1 MNHVYRIIWNVAS
14 SAWQAVSE
22 VGKSSGKVKSQRRC
36 QRTSAVGAL
45 FFISTQLCAAD
56 LPQGGVV
63 TSGNGN
69 IAQPNANIVNVTQN
83 SHKMAV
89 DWQSF
94 SVGQG
99 KTVNFIQPGSH
110 AVVLNRV
117 IGNDVSSIQGAIKA
131 NGQVFLINPNGVIFS
146 PTAQVNVGSLIA
158 STRNITNDQFNAGNY
173 RFEGNSNS
181 AIINQGNITTADGGY
196 VVLIAARIENT
207 GNISASKGF
216 VGLASGNL
224 VTLDMG
230 GPVKLKV
237 EQGAIDSLI
246 NNGGILKAE
255 GGQILLTAKVAGDL
269 AASVVKNT
277 SIIEASSMDA
287 SGGKIVL
294 LGDSITNSGKLAA
307 NGATGGGE
315 ILVGGDWQG
324 SHADLYAHASRVTL
338 SETSDISA
346 QATLQGN
353 GGKIVLW
360 SGMDKT
366 NGVTTVAG
374 RLNAESR
381 GNQTTGGQ
389 IETSG
394 KSLVIAEGTDVKTNG
409 GEWLLD
415 PVNIAIDSTLAGNI
429 STALGSG
436 SVTIST
442 SGSNTPSTATGES
455 GTDGDIA
462 VNSSIAKASGNDS
475 TLTLKAHR
483 HITMASGV
491 TVSSTSNKLN
501 LVLWANQDGVG
512 DGRIEIGNSGSTLT
526 NITTNG
532 GGVWMGGG
540 AGSTTWT
547 PFSGA
552 SAITVG
558 NGYALSTSASTLA
571 GGQSNGISLLATRIN
586 TAGGNVA
593 LYGDSESSVQV
604 NDGIRMQYDASPTSA
619 TQINVGAGKIYL
631 DGKTANAGTWNFGL
645 DIKNTSLTS
654 TSSAADAL
662 TLKGSSNTSG
672 ADTAIVAGGTTI
684 TASQGGV
691 VLNLNTQ
698 TASDSAW
705 DPGAASTITAKDLTI
720 TSNGKLRLGSAS
732 DNKTTMLVSGITTV
746 NAQNGIAIEMGSS
759 TNQLGTLQIS
769 GSLAQA
775 SITNSNALTVNG
787 ITGASGTLSVE
798 TLTGNLTLAGNVATT
813 STATNAIVL
822 NAGKNTAAGTSTGG
836 DIIVSGSPTVSTGAN
851 GRATL
856 YTGSTAG
863 STGLTNLIG
872 SGSGR
877 FRYNSDES
885 ASNFS
890 TALAAGNYAIYRERP
905 TVTVNVQNQAKTYD
919 GLVYTGSNSAT
930 TTGFVNGD
938 TSASLSGSLIY
949 TVNSGNTAKN
959 AGTYAIAASGYSNGL
974 GYNLAYNN
982 GNLTINKAALTV
994 TADDKS
1000 RSYGEANPAFTT
1012 TVSGFVNGETAA
1024 TAGVTGS
1031 GSASTTATTT
1041 TNPGTAVI
1049 TAGAGS
1055 LAASNYSFT
1064 NLVNG
1069 TLTITPA
1076 ASNINNQALTTINNA
1091 ISNVTTGN
1099 TKTGT
1104 FSGGGTTTINT
1115 LTLNTTPLLDPKLSL
1130 GELKKLGTS
1139 AELLKANGY
1148 SAKVLKDAGYDF
1160 MQMYTAGYSL
1170 RDLIFVAG
1178 FRATNLKS
1186 SGHSPEELKSAGID
1200 LASLF
1205 RLGFSAIEL
1214 KSAGY
1219 NLEELKHV
1227 GFGATSLKSAGYTIE
1242 ELKSA
1247 GFGAKE
1253 LKSAGFDLT
1262 SLKSAGFSAK
1272 DLKFA
1277 GYRAAELQFYGFSA
1291 TELKSA
1297 GFSASDLKYI
1307 FEATELKSVGFDA
1320 SELKSA
1326 RFSLSDLKSAGFSI
1340 TDLKSAGFNPSELL
1354 SAGFSMT
1361 DLKPAGFSAKDLKSS
1376 NVLPTDLK
1384 SSGFSLTELITGGFD
1399 ARQLRNAK
1407 FSAAELKSA
1416 GLSVA
1421 ELKYAGFVAKTLKS
1435 TGFSLTELIAG
1446 GFKAYDFK
1454 NAEFNAAELKSA
1466 GYSAKALSDAGYD
1479 LKQLKEGGYSLAD
1492 LKSAGFDASQLKSA
1506 GFSVEEPKSDGS
1518 SAAITPLKSGLNR
1531 DYTSTVPNIPFGA
1544 KRKK

>member
-22 VGKSSGKVKSQRRC
+22 VSKGSGKVKSERRR
-36 QRTSAVGAL
+36 QRTTAASAL
-45 FFISTQLCAAD
+45 LFISTQLCAAG

-63 TSGNGN
+63 SSGSGN
-69 IAQPNANIVNVTQN
+69 IAQPNANTLNVTQN
-83 SHKMAV
+83 SNKMAV

-99 KTVNFIQPGSH
+99 KTVNFIQPGSN

-117 IGNDVSSIQGAIKA
+117 IGNDISSIQGAIKA

-146 PTAQVNVGSLIA
+146 PTAQINVGSLIA
-158 STRNITNDQFNAGNY
+158 STRNLTNEQFNAGNY
-173 RFEGNSNS
+173 RFEGSSNS
-181 AIINQGNITTADGGY
+181 AIINQGNITTADGGH
-196 VVLIAARIENT
+196 VILIAARIENT
-207 GNISASKGF
+207 GTINANKGF
-216 VGLASGNL
+216 VGFASGNL
-224 VTLDMG
+224 VTVDMG

-237 EQGAIDSLI
+237 EQGTIDSLI
-246 NNGGILKAE
+246 SNGGIIQAE
-255 GGQILLTAKVAGDL
+255 GGQILLTAKAAGDL
-269 AASVVKNT
+269 AASVVNN
-277 SIIEASSMDA
+277 SGIIEASSIDSA
-287 SGGKIVL
+287 GGKIVL
-294 LGDSITNSGKLAA
+294 LGDNLTNSGKLAA

-324 SHADLYAHASRVTL
+324 SNADLYPHASRVTL
-338 SETSDISA
+338 TDTSDLSA
-346 QATLQGN
+346 QATQQGN

-360 SGMDKT
+360 SGMDKA
-366 NGVTTVAG
+366 NGQTTVAG
-374 RLNAESR
+374 RLNAESS

-394 KSLVIAEGTDVKTNG
+394 KSLVIAAGTDVKTRG

-415 PVNIAIDSTLAGNI
+415 PVNITIDSTLAGTI
-429 STALGSG
+429 STSLNSG

-442 SGSNTPSTATGES
+442 TSPTTNNPSTSGNES
-455 GTDGDIA
+455 GTDGDIT
-462 VNSSIAKASGNDS
+462 VNSAISKNSGPDS

-483 HITMASGV
+483 HIKIASGASI
-491 TVSSTSNKLN
+491 TSASNKLN
-501 LVLWANQDGVG
+501 LILWANQDGVA

-532 GGVWMGGG
+532 GGLWMGGG

-604 NDGIRMQYDASPTSA
+604 NDGIRLQYDASPTSA
-619 TQINVGAGKIYL
+619 TQINAGAGKIYL

-654 TSSAADAL
+654 TSTAADAL

-672 ADTAIVAGGTTI
+672 ADTAIVAGNTTI

-691 VLNLNTQ
+691 ILNLNTQ

-775 SITNSNALTVNG
+775 SITNSNALILNG

-798 TLTGNLTLAGNVATT
+798 TLTGNLTLAGNVATS
-813 STATNAIVL
+813 STATNAIVF
-822 NAGKNTAAGTSTGG
+822 NAGKNSAAGTSTGG
-836 DIIVSGSPTVSTGAN
+836 DIIVSGSPTLTTGTG

-856 YTGSTAG
+856 YTGSLTG

-890 TALAAGNYAIYRERP
+890 TALAAGKYAIYRERP
-905 TVTVNVQNQAKTYD
+905 TVTVNVENQAKIYD
-919 GLVYTGSNSAT
+919 GLAYTGSNSDT

-938 TSASLSGSLIY
+938 TSASLSGSLSY
-949 TVNSGNTAKN
+949 TINSGNTAKN
-959 AGTYAIAASGYSNGL
+959 AGTYAIAATGYSNGL

-982 GNLTINKAALTV
+982 GNLTINKAVLTV
-994 TADDKS
+994 TADDKT
-1000 RSYGEANPAFTT
+1000 RTYGDANPAFTT

-1064 NLVNG
+1064 NLANG
-1069 TLTITPA
+1069 TLTIKA
-1076 ASNINNQALTTINNA
+1076 ATSNTNNQTVNTINNA

-1104 FSGGGTTTINT
+1104 ISGGGTTTINT
-1115 LTLNTTPLLDPKLSL
+1115 LTLNAPPLLDPKLSL
-1130 GELKKLGTS
+1130 AELKKLGTS
-1139 AELLKANGY
+1139 AELLKAN
-1148 SAKVLKDAGYDF
+1148 
-1160 MQMYTAGYSL
+1160 
-1170 RDLIFVAG
+1170 
-1178 FRATNLKS
+1178 
-1186 SGHSPEELKSAGID
+1186 
-1200 LASLF
+1200 
-1205 RLGFSAIEL
+1205 
-1214 KSAGY
+1214 
-1219 NLEELKHV
+1219 
-1227 GFGATSLKSAGYTIE
+1227 
-1242 ELKSA
+1242 
-1247 GFGAKE
+1247 
-1253 LKSAGFDLT
+1253 
-1262 SLKSAGFSAK
+1262 
-1272 DLKFA
+1272 
-1277 GYRAAELQFYGFSA
+1277 
-1291 TELKSA
+1291 
-1297 GFSASDLKYI
+1297 
-1307 FEATELKSVGFDA
+1307 
-1320 SELKSA
+1320 
-1326 RFSLSDLKSAGFSI
+1326 
-1340 TDLKSAGFNPSELL
+1340 
-1354 SAGFSMT
+1354 
-1361 DLKPAGFSAKDLKSS
+1361 
-1376 NVLPTDLK
+1376 
-1384 SSGFSLTELITGGFD
+1384 
-1399 ARQLRNAK
+1399 
-1407 FSAAELKSA
+1407 
-1416 GLSVA
+1416 
-1421 ELKYAGFVAKTLKS
+1421 
-1435 TGFSLTELIAG
+1435 
-1446 GFKAYDFK
+1446 
-1454 NAEFNAAELKSA
+1454 

-1479 LKQLKEGGYSLAD
+1479 LKQLKEGGYSLVELKELKIGIEKGSFWFSWRDEITPLKEAGFTAKELNDSGIGYFQLIGAGFSSSDFKKDYSFAEMLKVAEIFGTPLPNVVLDMGYSKAEVSAAGYKLKDFKQVDPKILAKTFSVKEMFAEGFSLKD
-1492 LKSAGFDASQLKSA
+1492 LKGAEGTKEGLLAAGYTSASLAKA
-1506 GFSVEEPKSDGS
+1506 GFSVADLKAAGFSVSDLKNDYSLIQLKEAGFAGKDFKSAGVTVKELIGAGFIVQELLILKNDDGPVGRFGTYLTTEPGGYKYDEIFGSNQEGRSKEKFSWDQFESNVVRAATKFLGAGMDFKDG
-1518 SAAITPLKSGLNR
+1518 K
-1531 DYTSTVPNIPFGA
+1531 Y
-1544 KRKK
+1544 